1 MDFFTRLSSEN
12 HTCTIMLIE
21 SVEKSVEK
29 SVEESASLCTL
40 AEIEKADAALAK
52 LLQARF

>member
-1 MDFFTRLSSEN
+1 
-12 HTCTIMLIE
+12 MLIE